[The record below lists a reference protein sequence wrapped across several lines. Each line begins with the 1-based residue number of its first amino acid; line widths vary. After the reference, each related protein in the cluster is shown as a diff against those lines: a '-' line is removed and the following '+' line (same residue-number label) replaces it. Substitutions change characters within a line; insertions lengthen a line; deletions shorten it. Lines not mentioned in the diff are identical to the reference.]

1 MVYKASVDGY
11 LAFAYLGL
19 SITTSSWVYKRE
31 KDEHVVRMRIEHST
45 AYDTA
50 ARAGR
55 LGYPDMGW
63 VESSVPT
70 TNAGPVIEST
80 KNKDKKAYFSSTIEG
95 NGQDIGGVA
104 RVLSA
109 VVCQ

>member
-50 ARAGR
+50 ARAGP
-55 LGYPDMGW
+55 LDGW
-63 VESSVPT
+63 SL
-70 TNAGPVIEST
+70 A
-80 KNKDKKAYFSSTIEG
+80 F
-95 NGQDIGGVA
+95 
-104 RVLSA
+104 
-109 VVCQ
+109 